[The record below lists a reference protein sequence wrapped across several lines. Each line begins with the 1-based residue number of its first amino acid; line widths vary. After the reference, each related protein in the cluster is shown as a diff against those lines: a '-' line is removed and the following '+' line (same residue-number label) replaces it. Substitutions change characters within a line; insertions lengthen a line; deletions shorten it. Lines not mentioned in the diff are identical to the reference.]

1 MIVWSSGQPDGTP
14 GKARPA
20 RCPSQFGDNW
30 GEIGRLVR
38 EGIQGCPLDRP
49 ISLVGGTN
57 REKNLI
63 PTRLALG

>member
-1 MIVWSSGQPDGTP
+1 MARPGKP

-38 EGIQGCPLDRP
+38 EGIQGYPLDRP
-49 ISLVGGTN
+49 ISLVGGLTN

-63 PTRLALG
+63 PTGLVLG